1 MIAFM
6 IIGVLL
12 GAGIVLYGAL
22 TVKQVDESMAAR
34 LGRFNLRPA
43 GSLTELELQIPR
55 AERLLSPLRNE
66 LAKRVRQITPV
77 GTIEQT
83 QQQLAMAGNPRNMT
97 VQDFLGLKGMCACG
111 FGIIAF
117 LFLTFVLSVGF
128 VKFTLIIAAAVFGGF
143 KFPELY
149 LRQEIKKR
157 QKEIQRYLADAIDIL
172 AISVEAGQGFDG
184 ALETLSKR
192 KQNSLT
198 SEFDRFRLEVSA
210 GKGRKEAFRDL
221 ALRTGVEDLNTFV
234 AAMIQADQ
242 LGIGIAQ
249 VLRTQSDELRV
260 KRRQRAEEKAR
271 QAPIKML
278 FPLIFFMFPS
288 LFIVI
293 LGPAI
298 PRLITVTHAQ
308 M

>member
-117 LFLTFVLSVGF
+117 LFLTFVLSV
-128 VKFTLIIAAAVFGGF
+128 
-143 KFPELY
+143 
-149 LRQEIKKR
+149 
-157 QKEIQRYLADAIDIL
+157 
-172 AISVEAGQGFDG
+172 
-184 ALETLSKR
+184 
-192 KQNSLT
+192 
-198 SEFDRFRLEVSA
+198 
-210 GKGRKEAFRDL
+210 
-221 ALRTGVEDLNTFV
+221 
-234 AAMIQADQ
+234 
-242 LGIGIAQ
+242 
-249 VLRTQSDELRV
+249 
-260 KRRQRAEEKAR
+260 
-271 QAPIKML
+271 
-278 FPLIFFMFPS
+278 
-288 LFIVI
+288 
-293 LGPAI
+293 
-298 PRLITVTHAQ
+298 
-308 M
+308 